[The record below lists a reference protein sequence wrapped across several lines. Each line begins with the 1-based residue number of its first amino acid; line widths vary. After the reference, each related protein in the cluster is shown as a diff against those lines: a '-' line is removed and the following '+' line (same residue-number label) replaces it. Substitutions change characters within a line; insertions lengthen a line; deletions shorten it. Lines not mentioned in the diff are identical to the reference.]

1 MKLSDVFKA
10 LGSAFGEREV
20 EDIVLDRDEADLLKA
35 LPYES
40 APAAIPKGQ
49 YVEPAGAANI
59 RMDETLSER
68 SEVREGLDYKQL
80 EAMSHVPLISA
91 ILSTRI
97 NQIAEFAVPERDG
110 INIGFQIKL
119 KDSASVPTEEDIQR
133 INELYSFMLTCGDPR
148 VGMGNTFESFLR
160 MLAWDSLVYDQACFE
175 VVRNKQGQV
184 CAFHNVDSSTIR
196 LAKISD
202 SERKNGIRDPDA
214 VRYVQ
219 LWENKILAEFKYED
233 LCFGIRRPRSG
244 LRHRGYGHPELSECV
259 GLITNLLNTE
269 LYNAAN
275 FTSGVN
281 VNGILAVKTRMN
293 PSMFRQFRREFY
305 AMLNGSGNSR
315 KTPLIQLSPD
325 DNEGIQAV
333 NLGASNREME
343 FQSWHATL
351 IKQICAVFSIDPFE
365 IGLKYGSEGQGSTLN
380 ETSGITRLGMSKDK
394 GLRPFL
400 RNIQTWLNHYV
411 MSQLDDR
418 FVLHFC
424 GLDSVSPREQLD
436 RDRLKVTTYMT
447 LNELRSS
454 FDLPPVDGGDVILNE
469 YYLRALDMQKRGLE
483 VAEPATAMQQ
493 PPKPDEDTEA
503 EVRAKDKNN
512 DGKDDKT
519 GEDLPN
525 VGADAKKDDYNEG
538 L

>member
-20 EDIVLDRDEADLLKA
+20 EDIVLERDEADMLKA

-40 APAAIPKGQ
+40 SPAAIPKGQ

-119 KDSASVPTEEDIQR
+119 KDSTSVPTEEDIQR
-133 INELYSFMLTCGDPR
+133 INELYAFMLTCGDPR
-148 VGMGNTFESFLR
+148 IGIGNTFESFLR
-160 MLAWDSLVYDQACFE
+160 MLAFDSLVYDQACFE
-175 VVRNKQGQV
+175 IVRNKQGQV
-184 CAFHNVDSSTIR
+184 CAFHNVDSATIR

-202 SERKNGIRDPDA
+202 AERRSGLRDPDA
-214 VRYVQ
+214 TRYVQ

-343 FQSWHATL
+343 FQSWHSTL

-365 IGLKYGSEGQGSTLN
+365 IGLKYGSEGQGSALN

-469 YYLRALDMQKRGLE
+469 YYLRALDMQQRGLE
-483 VAEPATAMQQ
+483 VAEPATALQQ
-493 PPKPDEDTEA
+493 PPKPDEDTA
-503 EVRAKDKNN
+503 EEVKAKDKNA

-519 GEDLPN
+519 GRDLPDI
-525 VGADAKKDDYNEG
+525 GANAEKDDYNDG